1 MIAAG
6 HGVVQRLEESGVVMS
21 AICFVTTRCRAIQA
35 TPVLSIS
42 DVLAWL
48 WPETMALA
56 WLFMA
61 LAHEILSQSHG
72 TWLWPGPG
80 PLVAQAI
87 AWVM

>member
-1 MIAAG
+1 MTSQS
-6 HGVVQRLEESGVVMS
+6 VVEK
-21 AICFVTTRCRAIQA
+21 
-35 TPVLSIS
+35 IS

-80 PLVAQAI
+80 LPVARAM
-87 AWVM
+87 ARVM